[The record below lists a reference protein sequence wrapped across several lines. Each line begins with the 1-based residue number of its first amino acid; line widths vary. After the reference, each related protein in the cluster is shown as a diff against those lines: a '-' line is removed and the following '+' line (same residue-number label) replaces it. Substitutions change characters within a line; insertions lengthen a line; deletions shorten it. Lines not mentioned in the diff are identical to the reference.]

1 MVFRQGRVHRQHCFC
16 YSIWI
21 FSVEQNVAMEEN
33 THVHVSC
40 QCPCVEST
48 DVDGSGCC
56 LVIVTRGLDEHTK
69 LISQF
74 SLWLSDGL

>member
-1 MVFRQGRVHRQHCFC
+1 MFMSAV
-16 YSIWI
+16 
-21 FSVEQNVAMEEN
+21 SVPVWNPQMW
-33 THVHVSC
+33 
-40 QCPCVEST
+40 
-48 DVDGSGCC
+48 DGSGCC